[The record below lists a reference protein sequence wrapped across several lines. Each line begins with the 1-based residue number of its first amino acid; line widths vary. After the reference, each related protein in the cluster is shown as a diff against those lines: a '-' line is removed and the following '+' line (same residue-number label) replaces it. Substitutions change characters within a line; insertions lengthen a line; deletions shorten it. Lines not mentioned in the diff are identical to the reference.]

1 MDRRPLNKT
10 GGSIT
15 SPLPEDAATAE
26 AMLLQLSINPP
37 EDPKSVLN
45 RFLSV
50 KFIIPTAFP
59 FAQRQ
64 QQAPEDPE
72 LRVFRDIG
80 VGTCATVFDHTGT
93 GQAIKKQ
100 KSESLPLLQDYRYPL
115 LEIKLPKPK
124 AYIPKTDTDWWDA
137 NKEHFPERY
146 NTPANIIV
154 SERIMPL
161 PKIIRDALV
170 NLYAPPGAKDKW
182 DFKNIPENKDCLA
195 RVYLGK
201 RRRQNREKPSQF
213 FSLRNFNLHVD
224 QMEELRLDAPTFSN
238 IMADALAVLYWE
250 AKILPHPPSF
260 KELEKS
266 GWGTAVKRN
275 FKKRSV
281 HMWLL
286 DFSLCHQISM
296 NEQGVEQAI
305 VAFFKNDPYYPR
317 PGSNIPNDQFLWT
330 HFSERYRMAS
340 KRVLGDGNM
349 RLPNMFIK
357 MANSEGERRLA
368 GSALP
373 SSSQR
378 QLKVS
383 WKRSRL
389 STQCVA
395 MWGGLPQGTSKIPA
409 SAFLSRLGSRL
420 PM

>member
-100 KSESLPLLQDYRYPL
+100 KSES
-115 LEIKLPKPK
+115 
-124 AYIPKTDTDWWDA
+124 
-137 NKEHFPERY
+137 
-146 NTPANIIV
+146 
-154 SERIMPL
+154 
-161 PKIIRDALV
+161 KIIRDALV